1 MRGYRN
7 PKLTAMSSAI
17 SLVSMLV
24 LLLAVDGVWLPVRV
38 LLAVLVPLAALKIVV
53 AWRADRA
60 EVGTFEARLRRLAFV
75 DRA

>member
-1 MRGYRN
+1 MHGYRN

-17 SLVSMLV
+17 SIVSMLV

-38 LLAVLVPLAALKIVV
+38 LMAVLLPVAALKTVV
-53 AWRADRA
+53 ALRADRS
-60 EVGTFEARLRRLAFV
+60 EVSAFEAKLRRLAFV